1 MNHDCACGRP
11 IQDTAL
17 ICSPCSQDLAKAL
30 GDVPFLAEQ
39 LDIRLTRQARIG
51 SGGKSAER
59 ALPYDPY
66 ASVIAAELHNALST
80 WVRVLAGT
88 DGDPLL
94 GSVCAAICGHGTC
107 GRIRR
112 QSPPADTL
120 VSLSAWLLGR
130 VGDLAHHEA
139 AEEAKAGICDATD
152 RAERAIDRI
161 ADRWYAGP
169 CDNCECDLYA
179 KPSAGWVICPCG
191 AQYDVTARRTWL
203 LAAAED
209 ILASAALIARAL
221 PPLGHEVKVDRIYK
235 WAERGNIV
243 AKSVDLRGRPLY
255 RIGDVLD
262 VLGRL
267 GSGRERA
274 TV

>member
-1 MNHDCACGRP
+1 M
-11 IQDTAL
+11 
-17 ICSPCSQDLAKAL
+17 ICSTCSGDLAKAL

-39 LDIRLTRQARIG
+39 LDVRLTRQARIG
-51 SGGKSAER
+51 SGGKSTER

-66 ASVIAAELHNALST
+66 ASIIAAELHNTLST
-80 WVRVLAGT
+80 WVRALAEH
-88 DGDPLL
+88 DGDPLH
-94 GSVCAAICGHGTC
+94 GAICASICGHATC
-107 GRIRR
+107 GRIRN
-112 QSPPADTL
+112 QKAPANTL
-120 VSLSAWLLGR
+120 IALSAWLLGR
-130 VGDLAHHEA
+130 TGDLAHHEA
-139 AEEAKAGICDATD
+139 AEEAKTGICDATA

-169 CDNCECDLYA
+169 CDTCGRDLYA
-179 KPSAGWVICPCG
+179 KPSAGIVICACG
-191 AQYDVTARRTWL
+191 ADYDVKARRAWL

-209 ILASAALIARAL
+209 ILAPAALIARAL

-235 WAERGNIV
+235 WAERGNII

-267 GSGRERA
+267 GAGRDRIA
-274 TV
+274 V

>member
-1 MNHDCACGRP
+1 MTNDCACGRP
-11 IQDTAL
+11 IQDTAR
-17 ICSPCSQDLAKAL
+17 ICPTCSQDLAKAL

-39 LDIRLTRQARIG
+39 LDIRLTRQSRLG
-51 SGGKSAER
+51 PGGRSTER
-59 ALPYDPY
+59 ALPFDPY
-66 ASVIAAELHNALST
+66 ASIIAAELHNALST
-80 WVRVLAGT
+80 WYRVLAET
-88 DGDPLL
+88 DGTPAL
-94 GSVCAAICGHGTC
+94 GPVCALTCGHATC

-112 QSPPADTL
+112 QQTPGNTL
-120 VSLSAWLLGR
+120 IALAAWLLSR
-130 VGDLAHHEA
+130 IGDLAHHEA

-169 CDNCECDLYA
+169 CDICGLDLYA
-179 KPSAGWVICPCG
+179 KPSAGMVQCPCG
-191 AQYDVTARRTWL
+191 AAYDVRARRIWL

-209 ILASAALIARAL
+209 ILAHAALIARAL

-235 WAERGNIV
+235 WAERGNII

-267 GSGRERA
+267 GSGRERISA
-274 TV
+274 